1 MNYAT
6 ADAYIKTGDILLEI
20 VPTGSDIIVEA
31 KIDPKDIA
39 EIVVGQE
46 VKISLTAYDPSR
58 YGRIDGKVMNVSAD
72 ALADKNT
79 GAALFSRCIY

>member
-46 VKISLTAYDPSR
+46 VKISLLLTIRQD
-58 YGRIDGKVMNVSAD
+58 MEE
-72 ALADKNT
+72 
-79 GAALFSRCIY
+79 